1 MKNNVCAAAVMTLAI
16 GTTAACGGSGGSTA
30 GGSGGSTA
38 LTAHGPI
45 KVWLSNNPEEVAW
58 GKSVV
63 KAWNTSHP
71 KEQVTAQEIPAGKT
85 SEEVIG
91 AAITA
96 GNAPCLVYNTS
107 PAAVPQFQKQGGLV
121 ALDSFKDG
129 KAYVEARTGP
139 AADQYKSPDG
149 KFYQIPWK
157 SNPVMIFYNK
167 DLMKKAGVDPES
179 PPLATYDEFL
189 ATSKKVVSSG
199 AAQAAIWPAPTSEF
213 FQSWFDFYPL
223 YAAESGGKRV
233 VEKGK
238 ATFDSDAGK
247 KVAGFWRTMYAD
259 KLAPQEKYNG
269 DSFADKKSAM
279 AVVGPWAIAVYGDKV
294 KWGVAPVPTSTGMTA
309 NQIHTFSDAKNIAI
323 YSACKN
329 QGTAWDLVKF
339 STSKEQDGALLT
351 MTGQMPLRMDVATV
365 YAGYFAAH
373 PKYKTF
379 ADQAARTVEVP
390 NVTNSIAIWQAFRD
404 AYSSS
409 VIFAKT
415 PVDDSLKKAADKV
428 TQLAAQS

>member
-1 MKNNVCAAAVMTLAI
+1 MAKNKVSAAAVLTLAI
-16 GTTAACGGSGGSTA
+16 ATTAACGGGDGASGGTA
-30 GGSGGSTA
+30 A

-45 KVWLSNNPEEVAW
+45 KVWLSNNPEEIAW
-58 GKSVV
+58 GKAVV
-63 KAWNTSHP
+63 TAWNAAHP
-71 KEQVTAQEIPAGKT
+71 TETVTAQEIPAGKT

-107 PAAVPQFQKQGGLV
+107 PAAVSQFQKQGGLV
-121 ALDSFKDG
+121 ALDSFPDG
-129 KAYVEARTGP
+129 KAYVEARTGAP
-139 AADQYKSPDG
+139 ADQYRSQDG

-167 DLMKKAGVDPES
+167 DIMKKAGINPGK
-179 PPLATYDEFL
+179 PPLATYEEFL
-189 ATSKKVVSSG
+189 ATSKKVVASG

-223 YAAESGGKRV
+223 YAAESGGKQL
-233 VEKGK
+233 VEDGK

-247 KVAGFWRTMYAD
+247 KVATFWQTMYAD

-269 DSFADKKSAM
+269 DSFADKKAAM
-279 AVVGPWAIAVYGDKV
+279 AIVGPWAIAVYGQKV
-294 KWGVAPVPTSTGMTA
+294 NWGAVPVPTSTGVSA
-309 NQIHTFSDAKNIAI
+309 DKINTFSDAKNIAI

-329 QGTAWDLVKF
+329 KGTAWDLVKF
-339 STSKEQDGALLT
+339 STSQEQDGALLDK
-351 MTGQMPLRMDVATV
+351 TGQMPLRKDVATV
-365 YAGYFAAH
+365 YAAYLTKH
-373 PKYKTF
+373 PEYKVF

-390 NVTNSIAIWQAFRD
+390 NVGNSIAIWQAFRD

-409 VIFAKT
+409 VIFGKT
-415 PVDDSLKKAADKV
+415 PAEGSLKEASVKV
-428 TQLAAQS
+428 TTLAGQS